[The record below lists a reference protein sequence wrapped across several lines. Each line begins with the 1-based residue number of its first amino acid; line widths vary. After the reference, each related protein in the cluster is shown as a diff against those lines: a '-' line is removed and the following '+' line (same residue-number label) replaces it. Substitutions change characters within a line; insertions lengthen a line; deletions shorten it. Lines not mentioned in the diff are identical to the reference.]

1 MNKNIAYHIVT
12 ATHSRVT
19 TYRWLLFGPT
29 NVILYPIEVLWYD
42 RSLRSW
48 TWKLVR
54 SSRNLPA
61 LIPWP
66 QDQMHWEEGDRGNA
80 PTFSYLGGSPVLTQ
94 ALWWS
99 KADATTDHP
108 NTVRLIQRHSTNSHR
123 FTCTV
128 SQTSRTMATIG
139 SYSIGTDLPNLWTST
154 VESTLLTSASSLWT
168 CIIPIT
174 FKLWL
179 REPCLLYAIQM
190 HMEILH
196 CIEKSL

>member
-1 MNKNIAYHIVT
+1 MIWQVIAQLNLETCEVISESTSPYTV
-12 ATHSRVT
+12 ATRPNALGRGRQGKRSNVLLSR
-19 TYRWLLFGPT
+19 W
-29 NVILYPIEVLWYD
+29 
-42 RSLRSW
+42 
-48 TWKLVR
+48 
-54 SSRNLPA
+54 
-61 LIPWP
+61 
-66 QDQMHWEEGDRGNA
+66 
-80 PTFSYLGGSPVLTQ
+80 FSCSYSGS
-94 ALWWS
+94 LWWS

-108 NTVRLIQRHSTNSHR
+108 NMVRLIQRHSTNSHR

-139 SYSIGTDLPNLWTST
+139 SYAIGTDLPNLWTST

-179 REPCLLYAIQM
+179 REPCLLNAIQM